1 MNRPEREKPP
11 FNGGSNKS
19 KNDLPPRRSVKN
31 PEEESNPLRNPYAL
45 NDNTFR
51 GIRIPWERL
60 ISDKRSEEK

>member
-11 FNGGSNKS
+11 F
-19 KNDLPPRRSVKN
+19 LRRLQQSEKRSPAQKIGFKN
-31 PEEESNPLRNPYAL
+31 PEGLPRDPRVF

-51 GIRIPWERL
+51 GILIPGENL